1 MPDVGQLHCITYR
14 PCPRLALG
22 LGSCVVTRLDWSHV
36 RMTRGGGG
44 VDVCMRESHDLPG
57 SSEPNESSA
66 ARHNSV
72 CLSRQH
78 HFKRVIGV
86 LLLHIQTAIGAH
98 DIGIACLGTHVPR
111 SLTSTVVCTIPHT
124 VPQCGMHPSRLVVIE
139 FLCQSA
145 QPRGRKPLLM
155 AVKTLN
161 TLHTF

>member
-78 HFKRVIGV
+78 NIKRVIRV
-86 LLLHIQTAIGAH
+86 LLLYI
-98 DIGIACLGTHVPR
+98 
-111 SLTSTVVCTIPHT
+111 
-124 VPQCGMHPSRLVVIE
+124 
-139 FLCQSA
+139 
-145 QPRGRKPLLM
+145 
-155 AVKTLN
+155 
-161 TLHTF
+161 